1 MRHTSQPDR
10 PGRRDPPRPLDRLVW
25 LVPLL
30 QDRLHGLSGNVSLSE
45 RKEPISC
52 ASVEVYRDG
61 GFPRRR
67 VIARGN
73 DGEEGIPFGPLR
85 QMRTGRPW

>member
-1 MRHTSQPDR
+1 MRHTSRLKRPSR
-10 PGRRDPPRPLDRLVW
+10 PG
-25 LVPLL
+25 
-30 QDRLHGLSGNVSLSE
+30 LHGLSGNVSLSD

-52 ASVEVYRDG
+52 AEEVYRDG

-73 DGEEGIPFGPLR
+73 DGEEGIPFWPLR